1 MTAIQMNAELFRE
14 LSIIAEDELLMAKM
28 LKYAKK
34 LTAKKAD
41 STLMTRKEFFDRID
55 KAKAGRTYS
64 MLPDENLTEF
74 LKRQGYDL

>member
-1 MTAIQMNAELFRE
+1 VSEIIPTFAAESKHDELMTA
-14 LSIIAEDELLMAKM
+14 
-28 LKYAKK
+28 
-34 LTAKKAD
+34 AKKAD

>member
-1 MTAIQMNAELFRE
+1 MTH
-14 LSIIAEDELLMAKM
+14 
-28 LKYAKK
+28 
-34 LTAKKAD
+34 
-41 STLMTRKEFFDRID
+41 KEFFDRID